1 MAKANPFGNE
11 EEPELDISPLIDV
24 AFLLLIYFI
33 VTTTLTKSEADLQM
47 VLPGIE
53 SSAPSK
59 AVMIDQMNIE
69 VDRDGS
75 ILINDRVADGPESG
89 HALPALTEELTRY
102 AASARIAGT
111 EPQIII
117 KCDDDAQGQRF
128 VDALNACAKAEIT
141 QISLAR

>member
-59 AVMIDQMNIE
+59 AVMIDQMSIE
-69 VDRDGS
+69 VDRDGA

-128 VDALNACAKAEIT
+128 IDALNACAKANIT